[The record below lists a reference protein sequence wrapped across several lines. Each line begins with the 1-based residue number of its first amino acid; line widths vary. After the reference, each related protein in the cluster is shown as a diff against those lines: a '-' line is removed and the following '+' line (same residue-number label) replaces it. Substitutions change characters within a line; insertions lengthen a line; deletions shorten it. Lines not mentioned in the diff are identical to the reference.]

1 MRRSVYVVLLH
12 MYGDLLVFFL
22 YVLIR
27 LRFRLGYN
35 ASRPL
40 HLGRA
45 ASIVVIYAC
54 IFAAENIILSH
65 QTVRC
70 VTFFVIGFPAF
81 PIKPY
86 LQTNEEW
93 YRG

>member
-1 MRRSVYVVLLH
+1 

-40 HLGRA
+40 HLGRS
-45 ASIVVIYAC
+45 ASIVVIYVC

-65 QTVRC
+65 
-70 VTFFVIGFPAF
+70 
-81 PIKPY
+81 
-86 LQTNEEW
+86 
-93 YRG
+93 